1 MDLDELKP
9 FAKIGAVDLGIV
21 VVGVIA
27 KCSMGGSS
35 PSAACNDL
43 PMDRINPCI
52 ASVKKCGGT
61 EAETQA
67 CIAKAVRDQK

>member
-1 MDLDELKP
+1 MDLTELRP
-9 FAKIGAVDLGIV
+9 FAKIAAVVVGIV

-27 KCSMGGSS
+27 KCSMGSSS

-52 ASVKKCGGT
+52 AHVRACSGT
-61 EAETQA
+61 EDEVKA
-67 CIAKAVRDQK
+67 CIAKAIQDPK